1 MKIQS
6 TPPPAN
12 RKGLAFGAFVIA
24 ATLLSLAPLEQSQA
38 QLMITIRPS
47 ASNTN
52 NPILIFSGNT
62 TASAAEAIRTSAVG
76 SNEIAD
82 TFSVANLYS
91 VTNLA
96 GVVRSLSPLTTLAAD
111 DPDRIDQG
119 DSAPTITFAVTN
131 ALTISRIAFD
141 SQPVL
146 GDHDLGIRVS
156 SYHFY
161 TSGNA
166 VSWSGA
172 GILTNFNMSQFNPGT
187 YQSSS
192 HPNFSSQSL
201 RLTVNSRAIPEPEQ
215 YALIFGLFALGFV
228 FFHRC
233 ITRKKRQHQAT
244 TS

>member
-1 MKIQS
+1 M
-6 TPPPAN
+6 
-12 RKGLAFGAFVIA
+12 L
-24 ATLLSLAPLEQSQA
+24 
-38 QLMITIRPS
+38 TIRPS

-52 NPILIFSGNT
+52 NPILVFSGNT
-62 TASAAEAIRTSAVG
+62 TASSSEAIRTTTAG
-76 SNEIAD
+76 NNEAAD

-91 VTNLA
+91 VTTLA
-96 GVVRSLSPLTTLAAD
+96 GVVRSLSPLSTLAAD
-111 DPDRIDQG
+111 DPDRIAQG
-119 DSAPTITFAVTN
+119 DPAPTITFAQTN

-161 TSGNA
+161 TFGNA

-192 HPNFSSQSL
+192 HPNFSSQPL
-201 RLTVNSRAIPEPEQ
+201 RLTVNSRAIPEPEE
-215 YALIFGLFALGFV
+215 YALVFGLFALGFV
-228 FFHRC
+228 IARRHFQ
-233 ITRKKRQHQAT
+233 KKQRQ
-244 TS
+244 TSTS